1 MPTLSVSIPQVGP
14 GRRTCARH
22 RPARRLAGFT
32 LVELLVVIA
41 IIGVLVALLLPAVQ
55 AARESAR
62 RTQCTNNLKQLAL
75 GCHNYHDMNNALP
88 FAYQQNISHLA
99 RLLPFIEQ
107 SALHDRVNYSLP
119 FTDPA
124 NAFVMMANVPGFIC
138 PSDPNMLPPSLGGT
152 NNYYANMGS
161 NIVNSAPSTTSGGV
175 NFGLAD
181 QNGAFSASSAV
192 RFADILDGTSNT
204 ALMSERPRGDGSNG
218 ISTPLSDTY
227 QPGTYPATADQ
238 AMADCLAVN
247 PTDLSKQGY
256 SNVGVPW
263 LRPYHSTTAYF
274 HVLPP
279 NQRSCMFP
287 PQRIATTAG
296 SRHTGGVMVAMAD
309 GSVRFVSRTINVLT
323 WRALGSR
330 DGGEPINAF

>member
-1 MPTLSVSIPQVGP
+1 MLGFDLVVPASGHRRSRGRHLS
-14 GRRTCARH
+14 
-22 RPARRLAGFT
+22 GFT

-75 GCHNYHDMNNALP
+75 GCHNYHDTHNALP
-88 FAYQQNISHLA
+88 YAYQQNISHLA
-99 RLLPFIEQ
+99 RLLPYIEQ

-119 FTDPA
+119 FTDPS
-124 NAFVMMANVPGFIC
+124 NAFVSMANVSGFVC
-138 PSDPNMLPPSLGGT
+138 PSDPNMLPPGLGGT

-161 NIVNSAPSTTSGGV
+161 NIVNSAPATASGGV
-175 NFGLAD
+175 NFGMAD
-181 QNGAFSASSAV
+181 QNGAFSASVAV

-238 AMADCLAVN
+238 AMADCMAVN
-247 PTDLSKQGY
+247 TADLSKQGF

-279 NQRSCMFP
+279 NHRSCMFP
-287 PQRIATTAG
+287 PQRIATSAG
-296 SRHTGGVMVAMAD
+296 SRHPGGVMVGMAD
-309 GSVRFVSRTINVLT
+309 GGVRFVSRTINVTT
-323 WRALGSR
+323 WRAVGSR
-330 DGGEPINAF
+330 DGGEVNHGF

>member
-1 MPTLSVSIPQVGP
+1 MPHLTVIFSATGQRN
-14 GRRTCARH
+14 RRG
-22 RPARRLAGFT
+22 RLATGFT

-75 GCHNYHDMNNALP
+75 GCHNYHDTNNALP

-107 SALHDRVNYSLP
+107 SALHDRVNYSVP
-119 FTDPA
+119 FSDPA
-124 NAFVMMANVPGFIC
+124 NAFVMMANVTGFVC

-161 NIVNSAPSTTSGGV
+161 NIVNSAPSTASGGV
-175 NFGLAD
+175 NFGMAD
-181 QNGAFSASSAV
+181 QNGAFTASTAV

-204 ALMSERPRGDGSNG
+204 ALLSERSRGDGSNG
-218 ISTPLSDTY
+218 ISTPLSDTF

-247 PTDLSKQGY
+247 PTDLSKQGF
-256 SNVGVPW
+256 SNGGVPW

-287 PQRIATTAG
+287 PQRIATTAN
-296 SRHTGGVMVAMAD
+296 SRHPGGVIVGMAD
-309 GSVRFVSRTINVLT
+309 GGVRFVSRTINVLT
-323 WRALGSR
+323 WRALGTR
-330 DGGEPINAF
+330 DGGEVVNAF

>member
-1 MPTLSVSIPQVGP
+1 
-14 GRRTCARH
+14 
-22 RPARRLAGFT
+22 
-32 LVELLVVIA
+32 VELLVVIA

-75 GCHNYHDMNNALP
+75 GCHNYHDTNNALP

-99 RLLPFIEQ
+99 RLLPFLEQ

-181 QNGAFSASSAV
+181 QNGAFSASTAV

-247 PTDLSKQGY
+247 PTDL
-256 SNVGVPW
+256 
-263 LRPYHSTTAYF
+263 